1 MDNFI
6 LTIDGPS
13 GSGKSTICKMLAQND
28 GFVHIDTGKIYRS
41 IAYLMDENIGQKQ
54 LFELKIEFKLK
65 NNQLLLLH
73 NETVLNDLILGE
85 DIAKK
90 ASIIAQKDFI
100 RDYVNNLARDI
111 AKKGKF
117 VIDGRDAGS
126 VIFKNAHLKF
136 FLTAKLEARAKRRSS
151 ELNVSYE
158 HSLNFIMQRDIND
171 TQRNIAPLIIPQGA
185 IVIDTTNLSIAEAYK
200 EIKRYL

>member
-13 GSGKSTICKMLAQND
+13 GSGKSTICKILAQRD
-28 GFVHIDTGKIYRS
+28 SFVHIDTGKIYRS
-41 IAYLMDENIGQKQ
+41 IAYLMGENIEQKK
-54 LFELKIEFKLK
+54 LYDLEIEFSIK

-85 DIAKK
+85 DVAKK
-90 ASIIAQKDFI
+90 ASVIAKKHFV
-100 RDYVNNLARDI
+100 RDYVNSFARKI
-111 AKKGKF
+111 AKSGKF

-136 FLTAKLEARAKRRSS
+136 FLTAKIEERAKRRSI

-158 HSLNFIMQRDIND
+158 HLLNCIMQRDIND
-171 TQRNIAPLIIPQGA
+171 TQRDIAPLVIPQGA
-185 IVIDTTNLSIAEAYK
+185 IVIDTTNLSITEVYK
-200 EIKRYL
+200 EIKKYL